1 MTISKRSD
9 SQIISILNKASG
21 GVPIASI
28 ILREHKISSATFYK
42 W

>member
-9 SQIISILNKASG
+9 SHIISILNQASG
-21 GVPIASI
+21 GVPIAS